1 MASIG
6 PAGRRLAIA
15 HDRGDV
21 GQASEI
27 TVFGAVRPPEW
38 HETVAAHTS

>member
-15 HDRGDV
+15 HDRRDDGP
-21 GQASEI
+21 ASEI
-27 TVFGAVRPPEW
+27 TVFGPVRPRER
-38 HETVAAHTS
+38 HETVAAETS